1 MIKNSSGQILDLFD
15 NSEIKFL
22 CSILNKLP
30 NAPNS
35 QGHFHAYTNGFRSN
49 SPIYPAIKKLV
60 ISKLEKYLDVT
71 FTHVEGMLLKESK
84 PWLIHTDYNKK
95 DFCVDLAILVPLNAA
110 LINTHTVV
118 FNKESTDSFNQ
129 FCMNNKPLDYNA
141 KELHNT
147 LCSHESVEHLEYVS
161 LKDAY
166 QWIPGSIIYWRGKLL
181 HSSDNFLV
189 NGITEKQAL
198 VFFTTIN

>member
-15 NSEIKFL
+15 NSEIEFL

-118 FNKESTDSFNQ
+118 FNE
-129 FCMNNKPLDYNA
+129 
-141 KELHNT
+141 E
-147 LCSHESVEHLEYVS
+147 
-161 LKDAY
+161 
-166 QWIPGSIIYWRGKLL
+166 
-181 HSSDNFLV
+181 
-189 NGITEKQAL
+189 
-198 VFFTTIN
+198 